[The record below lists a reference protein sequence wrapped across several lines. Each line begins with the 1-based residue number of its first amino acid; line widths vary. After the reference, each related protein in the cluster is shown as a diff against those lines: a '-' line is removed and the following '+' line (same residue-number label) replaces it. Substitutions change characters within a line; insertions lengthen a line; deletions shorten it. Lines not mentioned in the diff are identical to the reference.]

1 MLIIYTGGTMGMT
14 KQNGSLAPTRGY
26 LPKRINEMEEMAD
39 PEMPKLD
46 LIE

>member
-1 MLIIYTGGTMGMT
+1 VLIIYTGGTMGMT

-26 LPKRINEMEEMAD
+26 LPRRISEMEEMAD
-39 PEMPKLD
+39 PEMPRLD